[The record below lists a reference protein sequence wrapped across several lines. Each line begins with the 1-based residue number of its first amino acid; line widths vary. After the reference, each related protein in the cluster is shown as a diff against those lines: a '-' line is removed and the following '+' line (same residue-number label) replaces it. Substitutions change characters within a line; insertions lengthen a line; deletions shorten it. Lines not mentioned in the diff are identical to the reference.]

1 MEALASAERA
11 CEEKLRSLTQAKV
24 RVPHA
29 QTPLLVKIR
38 SAATVWF
45 SKPHKTHKPRAEQ
58 PWPRSLRDPCQ
69 GVPQR
74 SMPGGPSEIRARG
87 PSEIRASGPL
97 GDRAGGPS
105 EICARGPRGQRTVCP
120 VRLHRPPYPP
130 PPSPSFLLK
139 VKRGTYPLVLFLTWA
154 FCH

>member
-45 SKPHKTHKPRAEQ
+45 SKPHKTQTACRAALASE
-58 PWPRSLRDPCQ
+58 
-69 GVPQR
+69 PQR
-74 SMPGGPSEIRARG
+74 SMPGGPSEIHARG
-87 PSEIRASGPL
+87 PLRDPCQGPL
-97 GDRAGGPS
+97 GDP
-105 EICARGPRGQRTVCP
+105 CQRTP
-120 VRLHRPPYPP
+120 R
-130 PPSPSFLLK
+130 
-139 VKRGTYPLVLFLTWA
+139 
-154 FCH
+154 

>member
-97 GDRAGGPS
+97 GDLCQGAPRPADSVPCAPASSPLPS
-105 EICARGPRGQRTVCP
+105 SSLSFI
-120 VRLHRPPYPP
+120 
-130 PPSPSFLLK
+130 SP
-139 VKRGTYPLVLFLTWA
+139 
-154 FCH
+154 